1 MPPPHKKADVSSLSL
16 PYIPQVL
23 CGVHLVAAA
32 EALSLAKATDI
43 DPALALE
50 IVKGSAAGSWML
62 SNRAHRMLE
71 DEPQCFSSVQTWAKD
86 FGIIME
92 TGRLTGAALPL
103 SAATANMWY
112 AAMARGQAEVD
123 DTSVIRQYDF
133 LNGNDLRA
141 LKKKKD

>member
-1 MPPPHKKADVSSLSL
+1 
-16 PYIPQVL
+16 
-23 CGVHLVAAA
+23 
-32 EALSLAKATDI
+32 
-43 DPALALE
+43 
-50 IVKGSAAGSWML
+50 ML

-112 AAMARGQAEVD
+112 AAMGRGQAEVD